1 MKPIY
6 SSALRAVLLLALCAG
21 TSWLL
26 VTVFAG
32 AAAHAQSDPFFARRR
47 AMVERDIKG
56 RAISDPAVLKAME
69 KVPRHLFVDARLR
82 DEAYADYP
90 LLIGEGQ
97 TISQP
102 YIVALMTQSLNLKK
116 QDKVLEI
123 GTGSGYQAAVLAEI
137 VQQVYTV
144 EIIASLAA
152 RAAALLKTIGYRNI
166 QCRAG
171 DGFQGWK
178 EHAPY
183 DAILVTCAVGSIP
196 PPLAAQLKEGGRI
209 ILPLGDARSVQT
221 LVLGVKKGGSIEKK
235 NMSAVRFVPMT
246 GEVRG
251 RNGSSE

>member
-1 MKPIY
+1 MKQIY
-6 SSALRAVLLLALCAG
+6 STALHAVLLLVFYAG

-26 VTVFAG
+26 VTIFAG
-32 AAAHAQSDPFFARRR
+32 AAVRAQSEPFSARRM

-56 RAISDPAVLKAME
+56 RDISDPAVLKAME
-69 KVPRHLFVDARLR
+69 KVPRHLFVETRLR
-82 DEAYADYP
+82 DQAYADYP

-102 YIVALMTQSLNLKK
+102 YIVALMTQSLHLKK

-137 VQQVYTV
+137 AQQVYTV
-144 EIIASLAA
+144 EIITSLAA
-152 RAAALLKTIGYRNI
+152 RAAALLKTLGYRNI
-166 QCRAG
+166 QFRTG

-183 DAILVTCAVGSIP
+183 DAILVTCAVSSIP

-221 LVLGVKKGGSIEKK
+221 LVLGVKKRGSIEMK

-246 GEVRG
+246 GEARG
-251 RNGSSE
+251 RNGSFE

>member
-1 MKPIY
+1 MKPIHRT
-6 SSALRAVLLLALCAG
+6 ALRAVLLLAVYAG

-26 VTVFAG
+26 VIVFAG
-32 AAAHAQSDPFFARRR
+32 AAARAQSDPFAARRR

-69 KVPRHLFVDARLR
+69 KVPRHLFVETRLR

-90 LLIGEGQ
+90 LLIGAGQ

-102 YIVALMTQSLNLKK
+102 YIVALMTQSLHLKK

-137 VQQVYTV
+137 VQHVYTV

-152 RAAALLKTIGYRNI
+152 RAAALLKTLGYRNI
-166 QCRAG
+166 QFKAG

-183 DAILVTCAVGSIP
+183 DAILVTCAVDSIP

-246 GEVRG
+246 GEARG

>member
-6 SSALRAVLLLALCAG
+6 RTAQRAVFLLVLCAS
-21 TSWLL
+21 TSWLV
-26 VTVFAG
+26 VTVFSI
-32 AAAHAQSDPFFARRR
+32 AAARAQSDPYSARRR

-56 RAISDPAVLKAME
+56 RDISDPAVLKAME
-69 KVPRHLFVDARLR
+69 KVPRHLFVDTQLH

-102 YIVALMTQSLNLKK
+102 YIVALMTQSLHLKK

-123 GTGSGYQAAVLAEI
+123 GTGSGYQAAVLAEL

-144 EIIASLAA
+144 EIITSLAA
-152 RAAALLKTIGYRNI
+152 RAAALLKTLGYRNI
-166 QCRAG
+166 QFRAG

-246 GEVRG
+246 GEARG
-251 RNGSSE
+251 RNGPSK

>member
-1 MKPIY
+1 MKPI
-6 SSALRAVLLLALCAG
+6 SIPALCAALLFALLAG
-21 TSWLL
+21 T
-26 VTVFAG
+26 APY
-32 AAAHAQSDPFFARRR
+32 AQNDPFSARRK

-56 RAISDPAVLKAME
+56 RDISDPAVLRALE
-69 KVPRHLFVDARLR
+69 KVPRHLFVDPRLH

-90 LLIGEGQ
+90 LPIGTGQ

-102 YIVALMTQSLNLKK
+102 YIVALMTQCLQLKK

-144 EIIASLAA
+144 EIITPLAD
-152 RAAALLKTIGYRNI
+152 RAAALLKTLGYRNI
-166 QCRAG
+166 VCKAG

-196 PPLAAQLKEGGRI
+196 QPLAAQLKEGGRI

-221 LVLGVKKGGSIEKK
+221 LVLGVKKGGSIEKQ
-235 NMSAVRFVPMT
+235 NISAVRFVPMT
-246 GEVRG
+246 GEAQG